1 MRDLAWRIGF
11 TSVLL
16 AALAMLTLNA
26 SCSSAHQLVEQ
37 ALGQTP
43 EAQIASYVSAIARGD
58 RQAALDLWLEPGI
71 PGSALASR
79 RQSVTDDLLAF
90 GPSLGY
96 RVLEV
101 EWWSTCCEP
110 GVIDEPEQAGGARVR
125 VEIRA
130 QGHPAT
136 IYLFALQVPGGYWG
150 AAEGYP
156 VREWVILD
164 VYPEGAAPLAW
175 PWG

>member
-16 AALAMLTLNA
+16 AALAMLTLNT
-26 SCSSAHQLVEQ
+26 SCSPAQQLLEQ

-43 EAQIASYVSAIARGD
+43 EAQIAAYMSAIATGE
-58 RQAALDLWLEPGI
+58 RQAALDLWLEPGASH
-71 PGSALASR
+71 PALATR
-79 RQSVTDDLLAF
+79 RQSVTDELLVF

-101 EWWSTCCEP
+101 EWWRTCCEP

-125 VEIRA
+125 VEVSA
-130 QGHPAT
+130 QGHPAAV
-136 IYLFALQVPGGYWG
+136 YFFGLQVPGGYWG
-150 AAEGYP
+150 AAEGNR

-164 VYPEGAAPLAW
+164 VYPENAAPLAW